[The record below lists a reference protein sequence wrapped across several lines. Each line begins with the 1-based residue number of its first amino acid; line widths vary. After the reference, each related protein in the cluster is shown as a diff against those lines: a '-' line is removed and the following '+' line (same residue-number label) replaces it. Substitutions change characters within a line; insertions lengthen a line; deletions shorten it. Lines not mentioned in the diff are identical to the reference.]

1 MTPSDLAQIEQ
12 HLANMVGHT
21 IAWFSLLKE
30 KYGSAYPRRTEI
42 RSFDTIEATK
52 VVEANEK
59 LYIDRNE
66 GFIGTSLKKDEFVC
80 NCSDIDDLILF
91 YRDGTYKVI
100 RVSDK
105 IFVGKGV
112 IYVNVFKRNDNRT
125 MEGCFIFIATPSLYL
140 ISVLI
145 SRYFADGI

>member
-1 MTPSDLAQIEQ
+1 
-12 HLANMVGHT
+12 MVGHT
-21 IAWFSLLKE
+21 VAWFSLLKE

-80 NCSDIDDLILF
+80 NCSDIDNLILF

-125 MEGCFIFIATPSLYL
+125 IYNVIYRDGKMGRNFIK
-140 ISVLI
+140 
-145 SRYFADGI
+145 RFAVTGITRDKE